1 MTPLPRLPVRGG
13 SGHIE
18 YRIKSRRFP
27 PGGGGRISSAHME
40 FPAETNKKAVQEIVG
55 ITKPRTYT
63 ALHYRHI
70 CPYAPVRFS
79 GSKDK
84 TAVDP
89 IANIAQV
96 CYNGTMVQ
104 QKLLCRRVWV
114 SCIGVWGEG
123 DLLIPCLFICLDNNM
138 IPLFFSYGKPFAK
151 FFLFCRNNA
160 RKAKRMV
167 RPSLS
172 YPVFD

>member
-1 MTPLPRLPVRGG
+1 
-13 SGHIE
+13 
-18 YRIKSRRFP
+18 
-27 PGGGGRISSAHME
+27 ME

-104 QKLLCRRVWV
+104 QKLLCRR
-114 SCIGVWGEG
+114 SMA
-123 DLLIPCLFICLDNNM
+123 P
-138 IPLFFSYGKPFAK
+138 A
-151 FFLFCRNNA
+151 
-160 RKAKRMV
+160 
-167 RPSLS
+167 
-172 YPVFD
+172 